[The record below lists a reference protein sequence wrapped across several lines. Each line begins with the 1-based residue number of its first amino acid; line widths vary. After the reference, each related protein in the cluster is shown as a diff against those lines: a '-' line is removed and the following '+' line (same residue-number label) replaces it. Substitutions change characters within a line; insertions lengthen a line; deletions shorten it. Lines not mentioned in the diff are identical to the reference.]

1 MVIEVRIVVTI
12 GENRVV
18 TGSPQMAGEMLPR
31 WGSNLLYGGG
41 HVVVF
46 TLGKVTE
53 VYIWLVH
60 LYVCI
65 LKSKNKTQHTY
76 RYKTN

>member
-1 MVIEVRIVVTI
+1 MVTI

-18 TGSPQMAGEMLPR
+18 TGSPQMAREMLPR
-31 WGSNLLYGGG
+31 WGGNLLYGGG

-46 TLGKVTE
+46 TLGKVTQ

-65 LKSKNKTQHTY
+65 RKSKNKTQQTY